1 MNSATGSESTPMR
14 RIWTTT
20 RRAQMPTSRR
30 PRTMSIRKW
39 PKRPRASMAEME
51 RRPMAS
57 ITGSKSRPKTVG
69 AQDVKKGRGAA
80 CCAPTLFQCRKR
92 LRGEARERLPD
103 VSVPQPLQ
111 CAVTQ
116 LPDALPSDAEHAA
129 DLFERVLAPAV
140 ETEVQPQ
147 HLGVTPLQR
156 VQRLLDLV
164 RQEAVHRLIF
174 GVRQILRDEA
184 LDQRAIT
191 VGIERRVEPH
201 IARVQRGERLH
212 DFERQLGRVGDLF
225 RRRLAAQRLA
235 QILRRAHDARQIG
248 GAVERHADRAALPR
262 ERGEDR
268 LADPPHGVRD
278 ELHALIGI
286 ELARGGKQADV
297 ALADEISERQ
307 TAILVLLR
315 DRDHEPQVALHELLH
330 RLLVAGAHL
339 ARERDL
345 LFLRKQRSLGD
356 LVQVLVEDV
365 ALVLMMAEAREQTPA
380 PAAAPALRGRL
391 CLRGGG
397 GSGCRSGGLRLFPSA
412 RHLVALIACCSST
425 QTLAKCSWNRREIA

>member
-156 VQRLLDLV
+156 VQRLLDLI
-164 RQEAVHRLIF
+164 RQEAIHRLIF
-174 GVRQILRDEA
+174 RIREIFGDEA
-184 LDQRAIT
+184 LDQRTIA
-191 VGIERRVEPH
+191 VRIEGRIEPD
-201 IARVQRGERLH
+201 IARVQRGQRLH
-212 DFERQLGRVGDLF
+212 DLQRQLGRVRDLF
-225 RRRLAAQRLA
+225 GRRLAPQRLA
-235 QILRRAHDARQIG
+235 QILRRAHDARQVG
-248 GAVERHADRAALPR
+248 GAVQRHADRAALPR
-262 ERGEDR
+262 ERSEDR
-268 LADPPHGVRD
+268 LANPPHGVRN

-286 ELARGGKQADV
+286 ELAGGGEQPDV
-297 ALADEISERQ
+297 AFADEIGERQ
-307 TAILVLLR
+307 PAVLILLR
-315 DRDHEPQVALHELLH
+315 DRDHEPEVALHELLH
-330 RLLVAGAHL
+330 RLLIAGAHL
-339 ARERDL
+339 ARKRDL
-345 LFLRKQRSLGD
+345 LLLREQWSLGD

-365 ALVLMMAEAREQTPA
+365 ALVLVRP
-380 PAAAPALRGRL
+380 
-391 CLRGGG
+391 
-397 GSGCRSGGLRLFPSA
+397 
-412 RHLVALIACCSST
+412 
-425 QTLAKCSWNRREIA
+425 